1 MELDLYTQS
10 LLWAF
15 GLSLVFGGIANKAN
29 FCTMG
34 AVSDWI
40 NMGDLNR
47 MRSWMLAVVTAI
59 LGVGILEYTGSID
72 LSLTTSNE
80 TSNPPYRTAN
90 FIWLRHLLGGLMFGV
105 GMTLASGCGNKTLVR
120 LGEGNMK
127 SLVVLI
133 IMGIC
138 AWWMLFTNLSYNG
151 FLQWMLPLSID
162 FSLQDRG
169 PTHGLI
175 IALLAGLP
183 LLFWILRAGDFR
195 QNLELVSAGL
205 VIGALIV
212 IAWYVTAGG
221 AGQTLM
227 EELEFMDEPPFFTG
241 AQSLTFI
248 GPSGHIVQYLK
259 ESFGH
264 HCGRRVRFVPLHA
277 HLPQDQD
284 RVVRVLERFLH
295 ARGWRRADGH
305 RRRAGDGLHD
315 RAGHFRGFH
324 PGAGL
329 DSDDPVDYR
338 RQRRDDEIPVLPD
351 DARGRLARPASSAAA
366 AVYVS
371 TPGGM
376 SRVLFGIYR
385 LPTKFV
391 NLN

>member
-80 TSNPPYRTAN
+80 TSNPPYRAAN

-127 SLVVLI
+127 SLMVLI

-162 FSLQDRG
+162 FSLQDRTS
-169 PTHGLI
+169 PARI
-175 IALLAGLP
+175 SRR
-183 LLFWILRAGDFR
+183 WC
-195 QNLELVSAGL
+195 
-205 VIGALIV
+205 
-212 IAWYVTAGG
+212 
-221 AGQTLM
+221 
-227 EELEFMDEPPFFTG
+227 
-241 AQSLTFI
+241 
-248 GPSGHIVQYLK
+248 SG
-259 ESFGH
+259 
-264 HCGRRVRFVPLHA
+264 
-277 HLPQDQD
+277 
-284 RVVRVLERFLH
+284 
-295 ARGWRRADGH
+295 W
-305 RRRAGDGLHD
+305 
-315 RAGHFRGFH
+315 
-324 PGAGL
+324 
-329 DSDDPVDYR
+329 
-338 RQRRDDEIPVLPD
+338 
-351 DARGRLARPASSAAA
+351 PASN
-366 AVYVS
+366 
-371 TPGGM
+371 GG
-376 SRVLFGIYR
+376 R
-385 LPTKFV
+385 PTA
-391 NLN
+391 

>member
-1 MELDLYTQS
+1 

-162 FSLQDRG
+162 FSLQDIPSQDIAAVVFGLAGVEWG

-195 QNLELVSAGL
+195 QNLELVGAGL

-221 AGQTLM
+221 AGQALM

-259 ESFGH
+259 ESFAATFLTFGVATIA
-264 HCGRRVRFVPLHA
+264 GVVFGSFLYTLIFRKIRIEWFVSWNDFFMHA
-277 HLPQDQD
+277 AGA
-284 RVVRVLERFLH
+284 VLMGIGGVL
-295 ARGWRRADGH
+295 AMGCTIGQGISGVSTLALGSILTILSII
-305 RRRAGDGLHD
+305 AG
-315 RAGHFRGFH
+315 
-324 PGAGL
+324 
-329 DSDDPVDYR
+329 
-338 RQRRDDEIPVLPD
+338 
-351 DARGRLARPASSAAA
+351 SAATMK
-366 AVYVS
+366 YQYYL
-371 TPGGM
+371 M
-376 SRVLFGIYR
+376 MREDD
-385 LPTKFV
+385 
-391 NLN
+391 